1 MGCTSSAP
9 NMVSSSTAEKSIQFE
24 EEMSDESENQS
35 NVEEIIYRAER
46 NSIEINKLPSSDTA
60 TEQSADIVR
69 NRSTHSLKNQTD
81 TKEDRFPGHQVMNK
95 SESSLVLEEEHPPKL
110 EEVVEKVVE
119 LHSLETVNEI
129 QPVTETT
136 VEDPPNKS
144 DDNNSLK
151 ESHDTQDNEEKNGPA
166 ELDKQKEEHPEEAT
180 SPSQSE
186 SSRATRWEALAD
198 IAAELPPSLT
208 VDPITGQIYALSK

>member
-24 EEMSDESENQS
+24 EEMSDDQS

-46 NSIEINKLPSSDTA
+46 NSNEITKLPSSDTVA
-60 TEQSADIVR
+60 EHSADIVR
-69 NRSTHSLKNQTD
+69 NRSNNSLKNQTD
-81 TKEDRFPGHQVMNK
+81 AQEERFLGQVTNK
-95 SESSLVLEEEHPPKL
+95 SESSLLEEDDHPPKL
-110 EEVVEKVVE
+110 EQVVEKVVE
-119 LHSLETVNEI
+119 LHSLESVHEI
-129 QPVTETT
+129 QPVAKSI
-136 VEDPPNKS
+136 VEDSPNKN
-144 DDNNSLK
+144 DDSNSLK
-151 ESHDTQDNEEKNGPA
+151 ETHDIQDNGEENGPVLH
-166 ELDKQKEEHPEEAT
+166 EQKDEHPEEAT